1 MKELSVLLT
10 VHNRKEKTLQCLKE
24 LYMQKGIGTEYK
36 INVFLT
42 DDGCTDGTP
51 EAVRAQFPQVHVI
64 QGDGSLFWNRGMYT
78 AWIEAVKYPTDYF
91 LWLND
96 DTFLYQDTIS
106 RLIINSKQHNDRSI
120 ILGSTC
126 DTETRLKITYG
137 GLNRKR
143 ETVHSN
149 TEFLPC
155 FYMHGNIVLIPMSVF
170 EQIGFND
177 TYYRHSLGDHDYGL
191 MAQKKGI
198 QVLVSP
204 GIYGEC
210 DVHAAI
216 SKWKNPQF
224 PLKERWKAMFKPTGQ
239 NPFEF
244 FYFRKKHFGLV
255 SAYKSFVTMFIHVF
269 FPTLWE
275 NDDCR

>member
-24 LYMQKGIGTEYK
+24 LYMQNGIGTEYK

-51 EAVRAQFPQVHVI
+51 ETVKAQFPEVHVI
-64 QGDGSLFWNRGMYT
+64 KGDGSLFWNRGMYT
-78 AWIEAVKYPTDYF
+78 AWKEAAKYPTDYF

-96 DTFLYQDTIS
+96 DTFLYKDTIS
-106 RLIINSKQHNDRSI
+106 RLIANSKQHNDCSI

-126 DTETRLKITYG
+126 DTETKSKITYG
-137 GLNRKR
+137 GLDRKR
-143 ETVHSN
+143 ETVFST

-155 FYMHGNIVLIPMSVF
+155 FYMHGNIVLIPLYVF

-177 TYYRHSLGDHDYGL
+177 AYYRHSLGDHDYGL

-198 QVLVSP
+198 KVLVSP
-204 GIYGEC
+204 GVYGEC
-210 DVHAAI
+210 DVHATI
-216 SKWKNPQF
+216 SKWKNPQVS
-224 PLKERWKAMFKPTGQ
+224 LKERWKAMFKPTGQ

-244 FYFRKKHFGLV
+244 FHFRKKHFGLMP
-255 SAYKSFVTMFIHVF
+255 ACKTFMTMFAHVL
-269 FPTLWE
+269 FPSLWK